1 MDENY
6 RISLINAFQDAMINE
21 KRLFSLINA
30 IEEGKIELLFDLAGE
45 VGGKASEILLDVS
58 KNFLED
64 GKLSDELAE
73 KLIQTILEQSYEKV
87 SSVTADAYGQVFS
100 KSGLQIKGQKA
111 PLNQDRIDGLITVA
125 QSGEENAFVNAVSRA
140 KIENFCRNIVADS
153 AAKNA
158 KFATK
163 AGLKAKIIRKSSGH
177 CCKWCSSLAGEYTYP
192 DVPRDVYRMHENCDC
207 TVVFDPADGT
217 NRYQDV
223 WSKTWSDEI
232 PEAGKANREERNL
245 RRAKKLEAAE
255 AKAEKKK
262 EDQKIYKQRK
272 RERISSTSEG
282 DKWKAK
288 RSAAYVKKKTDF
300 SAGYLRQKEAMKR
313 NAKYFKKD

>member
-1 MDENY
+1 MDEDY
-6 RISLINAFQDAMINE
+6 RISLINAFKDAMINE
-21 KRLFSLINA
+21 KRLFSLIGA

-45 VGGKASEILLDVS
+45 VGGKASEILLDFS
-58 KNFLED
+58 QDFLKD

-73 KLIQTILEQSYEKV
+73 DLIQTILEQSYERV
-87 SSVTADAYGQVFS
+87 SSVTADAYGKVFS

-140 KIENFCRNIVADS
+140 KIENFCRSIVADS
-153 AAKNA
+153 ATKNA

-192 DVPRDVYRMHENCDC
+192 DVPKDVYRMHENCDC

-232 PEAGKANREERNL
+232 ADPNKIRSERQAH
-245 RRAKKLEAAE
+245 RKKP
-255 AKAEKKK
+255 KK
-262 EDQKIYKQRK
+262 
-272 RERISSTSEG
+272 
-282 DKWKAK
+282 
-288 RSAAYVKKKTDF
+288 
-300 SAGYLRQKEAMKR
+300 
-313 NAKYFKKD
+313 

>member
-1 MDENY
+1 MDEDY

-30 IEEGKIELLFDLAGE
+30 IEEGKIEPLFDLAGE

-64 GKLSDELAE
+64 GKLSDELAGE
-73 KLIQTILEQSYEKV
+73 LIQTILEQSYEKV

-111 PLNQDRIDGLITVA
+111 PLNQDRIDGLVTVA
-125 QSGEENAFVNAVSRA
+125 TSGEENAFVNAVSRA

-153 AAKNA
+153 ATKNAKFATKAGLKAKIIRKSSGENAFVNAVSRAKIENFCRNIVADSATKNA

-207 TVVFDPADGT
+207 TVVFDPADGSK
-217 NRYQDV
+217 RYQDV

-232 PEAGKANREERNL
+232 ADPNKIRSERQGKKP
-245 RRAKKLEAAE
+245 KK
-255 AKAEKKK
+255 
-262 EDQKIYKQRK
+262 
-272 RERISSTSEG
+272 
-282 DKWKAK
+282 
-288 RSAAYVKKKTDF
+288 
-300 SAGYLRQKEAMKR
+300 
-313 NAKYFKKD
+313 